1 MVLIR
6 YLVYFASFSVLIWLL
21 TQLEIMAPGTLKL
34 HVYTSSSDTLGT
46 SEYSAVEMIQVVVL
60 LGCGALYAWVAYHC
74 PSQRP
79 IALPFGGLAAIFAI
93 RELDYFLDKYVVDNF
108 WQAVMAVIAAVLI
121 AYTYWH
127 RRRVRIAFLRIWPS
141 PGLTL
146 LYAGAII
153 LFVFVRLSHGL
164 ADAQPVRGGAQV
176 CLHRPVA
183 GHDEADI
190 RDAVADT
197 RDDVEQAVHAFPRC
211 QTTRRQNDRPT
222 MRRFD
227 RNPRFC
233 VEIDRVVND
242 ANPVSRDAPSFDETG
257 KVPTRHDDALGRS
270 HVRCLQSLEGPNPA
284 AVSTRLKFVDAVGRE
299 PMAPRVLPR
308 EIADDFHHDRRPPNP
323 RGEQCRQAIVVDVP
337 EVCTVSQPDERP
349 CESKQPSCRVA
360 PTTHAVNLERI
371 RQVRT

>member
-93 RELDYFLDKYVVDNF
+93 RELDYFLDKYVADNF

-141 PGLTL
+141 PGLTM

-153 LFVFVRLSHGL
+153 LFVFVRLIGHEPLWL
-164 ADAQPVRGGAQV
+164 AILGDGYQ
-176 CLHRPVA
+176 
-183 GHDEADI
+183 
-190 RDAVADT
+190 
-197 RDDVEQAVHAFPRC
+197 
-211 QTTRRQNDRPT
+211 
-222 MRRFD
+222 
-227 RNPRFC
+227 
-233 VEIDRVVND
+233 RVV
-242 ANPVSRDAPSFDETG
+242 
-257 KVPTRHDDALGRS
+257 KL
-270 HVRCLQSLEGPNPA
+270 A
-284 AVSTRLKFVDAVGRE
+284 AEELMELSGYFFWLIGTIEYSYQARA
-299 PMAPRVLPR
+299 
-308 EIADDFHHDRRPPNP
+308 IAMRPP
-323 RGEQCRQAIVVDVP
+323 QAAAAKRRAGRLP
-337 EVCTVSQPDERP
+337 KSGGRF
-349 CESKQPSCRVA
+349 
-360 PTTHAVNLERI
+360 
-371 RQVRT
+371 